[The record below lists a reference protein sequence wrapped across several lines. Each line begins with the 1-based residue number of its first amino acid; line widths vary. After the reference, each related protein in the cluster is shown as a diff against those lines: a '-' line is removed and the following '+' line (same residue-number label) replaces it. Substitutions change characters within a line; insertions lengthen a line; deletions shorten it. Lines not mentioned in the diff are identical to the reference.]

1 MKVTFFGHNCYVL
14 EGKNTTILT
23 DPWLTS
29 NGAFF
34 GSWFQWPIN
43 HHCKEKLIELLNT
56 DTMTILYISHEHQDH
71 FDKETLTEIQP
82 IVDLCIIPDYEDKFL
97 RNELLTMGYKI
108 QELRDQTKHFLSQT
122 DYIELMI
129 VDTGVNHDSAVIFKI
144 DEETFLNQ
152 NDCKIFD
159 RLTYLKDEAI
169 DYYAVQ
175 FSGATWHPVCYDI
188 SKSEKRK
195 ISKKKVLSKLV
206 AVRNAINLI
215 KPKFYLPSAGP
226 AIFPFLDESLSL
238 GIDNIFVHQP
248 DLDKFLR
255 NTDTKLSYLRPG
267 ETFNLLSTSQP
278 ILPPTENELLNLKK
292 TLACKFE
299 VLSDLNFE
307 VDQLIIQIENRLEQ
321 IKDINFSEC
330 PKLLFDWIQQ
340 GLEIDLTHGKVK
352 LIDWTEYEFPVS
364 YMKVTASMAYF
375 YLMSDPSYR
384 WQDIYLSLR
393 ASVQRVPDVF
403 NTFVNIFLFSD
414 ASNIRSA
421 FLSTLDIKDERILI
435 VNPLDGK
442 NYEINRY
449 CPHNGA
455 DLKDARIDQDSNL
468 ICPRH
473 SWLFNLENNGKCESA
488 GVSID
493 AREVL
498 ETISLCE
505 SASARLLKL
514 DE

>member
-1 MKVTFFGHNCYVL
+1 MKITFFGHNCYALQGTNVVV
-14 EGKNTTILT
+14 LT
-23 DPWLTS
+23 DPWLTK

-43 HHCKEKLIELLNT
+43 HHYKDNLKDILNT
-56 DTMTILYISHEHQDH
+56 KNNTILYISHEHQDH
-71 FDKETLTEIQP
+71 FDKETLIEIQP
-82 IVDLCIIPDYEDKFL
+82 LVDLCIIPDYEDKFL

-108 QELRDQTKHFLSQT
+108 QELRDQTKHFLNHT

-129 VDTGVNHDSAVIFKI
+129 VDTGVNHDSAAIFKI

-152 NDCKIFD
+152 NDCKVFD
-159 RLTYLKDEAI
+159 RLTYLQDKSI

-175 FSGATWHPVCYDI
+175 FSGATWHPVCYDL
-188 SKSEKRK
+188 SDDEKKK

-206 AVRNAINLI
+206 AVRNAINVI
-215 KPKFYLPSAGP
+215 SPKFYLPSAGP

-238 GIDNIFVHQP
+238 GIDNIFLHQP
-248 DLDKFLR
+248 DLDKFLK
-255 NTDTKLSYLRPG
+255 NTDTKLIYLQPG
-267 ETFNLLSTSQP
+267 ETLDRLSDTLP
-278 ILPPTENELLNLKK
+278 IQPPTNNELLTLKK
-292 TLACKFE
+292 NLDCEFK

-307 VDQLIIQIENRLEQ
+307 VDQLITQIENRIEK
-321 IKDINFSEC
+321 IKDINFSQC
-330 PKLLFDWIQQ
+330 PNLLFDWNQQ
-340 GLEIDLTHGKVK
+340 GLEIDLNHGKVK
-352 LIDWTEYEFPVS
+352 FIDWTEYEFPDS

-375 YLMSDPSYR
+375 HLMSDPSYR

-421 FLSTLDIKDERILI
+421 FLSTLDIKDEKILI

-455 DLKDARIDQDSNL
+455 DLKDARIDQDGNL

-473 SWLFNLENNGKCESA
+473 SWLFNLNNNGKCESA
-488 GVSID
+488 DVTID
-493 AREVL
+493 AREVI

-505 SASARLLKL
+505 TASARLLKM
-514 DE
+514 DG

>member
-14 EGKNTTILT
+14 QGKNEVVIT
-23 DPWLTS
+23 DPWLT
-29 NGAFF
+29 NKGAFF

-43 HHCKEKLIELLNT
+43 HHFKEKLFELL
-56 DTMTILYISHEHQDH
+56 DTKSKKILYISHEHQDH
-71 FDKETLTEIQP
+71 FDKETLNEIQP
-82 IVDLCIIPDYEDKFL
+82 LVDLCIIPDYEDKFL

-108 QELRDQTKHFLSQT
+108 KELRDQTKYFLNQT

-129 VDTGVNHDSAVIFKI
+129 VDTGVNHDSAAIFKI
-144 DEETFLNQ
+144 DKETFFNQ

-159 RLTYLKDEAI
+159 RLTYLKDDPI

-175 FSGATWHPVCYDI
+175 FSGATWHPVCYEL
-188 SKSEKRK
+188 SENEKKK
-195 ISKKKVLSKLV
+195 ISKKKILSKFV

-226 AIFPFLDESLSL
+226 AIFPFLDETLSL

-248 DLDKFLR
+248 ELNYFLR
-255 NTDTKLSYLRPG
+255 NTDSILIYLRPG
-267 ETFNLLSTSQP
+267 EKLNPLSTMQP
-278 ILPPTENELLNLKK
+278 IQPPTENELLDLKK
-292 TLACKFE
+292 KLVCDFE
-299 VLSDLNFE
+299 GLSDFNF
-307 VDQLIIQIENRLEQ
+307 VPKQLINQIENRLEQ
-321 IKDINFSEC
+321 IKDINISQC
-330 PKLLFDWIQQ
+330 PKLLFDWTQQ

-352 LIDWTEYEFPVS
+352 LIDWTEYEFPAS

-375 YLMSDPSYR
+375 HLMSDPSYR

-393 ASVQRVPDVF
+393 ASVKRAPDVF

-414 ASNIRSA
+414 VSNIRSA

-455 DLKDARIDQDSNL
+455 DLKDAKIDQEGNL

-473 SWLFNLENNGKCESA
+473 SWLFKLENNGKCERA
-488 GVSID
+488 DVSID
-493 AREVL
+493 AREVV

-505 SASARLLKL
+505 TTSARLLKL